1 MKKYL
6 LKTCSRT
13 MAVCLLLSA
22 LAACNPEVPP
32 ADGTETSDGVS
43 SGIVSD
49 TVSETETVEDLSVHY
64 KTPIICKSGDTPFY
78 EGKTAEELYAIY
90 EQCDAGERS
99 ALVTGTGRFYCAY
112 EGEANPFVSFYDKKN
127 SFVSFYDKR
136 KGEFFPLCE
145 DPQCGG
151 GEDCVWN
158 GMCGLSYVSADH
170 IYFQARNSEGD
181 LALYRSD
188 LARQNVDR
196 LMSFTREE
204 YIQVY
209 NPDGTP
215 LGDATWL
222 SSMKILYEQGDCAYF
237 ASLFFADGGYK
248 RRLCVMD
255 MSTRKIT
262 AISGDKDIGVIEILG
277 GRVIY
282 SLAEDPYN
290 LYETDLTFE
299 NSEMILENVEIALCS
314 GQYLI
319 LYKKDE
325 NSMTNAYQSYCLN
338 TGETVELG
346 EFEAILSRTFCLSGD
361 YLYYTRALSDDE
373 IANDPIRNYY
383 TYQWKDLTDDG
394 YPFVNNGQ
402 TRGGGRVYRIKV
414 SEANPREECVLQLTY
429 KDVPVRI
436 QNIELDGDVIYVA
449 FHNYEGFKNYYNKK
463 FEGNVKE
470 TLCYGIVDLQ
480 HGSFTLLNMTEKE

>member
-6 LKTCSRT
+6 MKTCSST

-32 ADGTETSDGVS
+32 ADGTGTTDGVS

-49 TVSETETVEDLSVHY
+49 TGSETETVEDLSVHY
-64 KTPIICKSGDTPFY
+64 QTPIICKSGDTPFY

-90 EQCDAGERS
+90 EQCDAGKSPTR
-99 ALVTGTGRFYCAY
+99 VTGTGRFYCAY
-112 EGEANPFVSFYDKKN
+112 EGEANSFVSLYDN

-136 KGEFFPLCE
+136 KGEFFPLCG

-158 GMCGLSYVSADH
+158 GMSTLSYASADH

-181 LALYRSD
+181 SALYRSD
-188 LARQNVDR
+188 LARQNVDK
-196 LMSFTREE
+196 LPENE
-204 YIQVY
+204 YVQVY

-215 LGDATWL
+215 LGDPTRLL
-222 SSMKILYEQGDCAYF
+222 SVRILYEQGDFAYF
-237 ASLFFADGGYK
+237 ASLFFADGRFK
-248 RRLCVMD
+248 NRLCVMD

-262 AISGDKDIGVIEILG
+262 ALSGDKDFEAIEIVG

-299 NSEMILENVEIALCS
+299 NSEMILENVKIALCS
-314 GQYLI
+314 GKYLI
-319 LYKKDE
+319 LNKKDE
-325 NSMTNAYQSYCLN
+325 DPMTNAYQSYCLN

-346 EFEAILSRTFCLSGD
+346 EFEAVLSTTSYLSGD

-402 TRGGGRVYRIKV
+402 TQGGGRVYRIKV
-414 SEANPREECVLQLTY
+414 SEANPQEECVLQLTY

-436 QNIELDGDVIYVA
+436 QSIELDGEVIYVA

-480 HGSFTLLNMTEKE
+480 NGSFTLLNMTEKE